1 MTREHDPVETA
12 RNYYNSS
19 DADNY
24 YHAIWGGEFI
34 HIGLYETPATSIAE
48 ASQRTTMR
56 LAERLSTL
64 DESSRVLDLGAGYGA
79 TARYLAGTYG
89 CRVVALNL
97 SEVENRRSQQLNQE
111 QGLDHLIEI
120 TEGNFEQIPYP
131 DGEFDCLWS
140 QDAMVHSGDRAR
152 VMEEAARVLRP
163 KGEFVF
169 TDIMMADGCSL
180 ADLQPVLDRIHL
192 SSLGS
197 PSFYKETADSK
208 GLEELAFIDLSD
220 HLVLHYQKILEETE
234 RREPEL
240 ADNISQRYLDHM
252 KRGLQHWV
260 DSGARGDL
268 VWGIFHF
275 QKPKD

>member
-1 MTREHDPVETA
+1 M
-12 RNYYNSS
+12 
-19 DADNY
+19 
-24 YHAIWGGEFI
+24 
-34 HIGLYETPATSIAE
+34 
-48 ASQRTTMR
+48 
-56 LAERLSTL
+56 
-64 DESSRVLDLGAGYGA
+64 RVLVVDDEEMIRGLFREALADLEGVDVD
-79 TARYLAGTYG
+79 
-89 CRVVALNL
+89 C
-97 SEVENRRSQQLNQE
+97 ERS
-111 QGLDHLIEI
+111 GFRAMASVY
-120 TEGNFEQIPYP
+120 EGHY
-131 DGEFDCLWS
+131 DL
-140 QDAMVHSGDRAR
+140 
-152 VMEEAARVLRP
+152 
-163 KGEFVF
+163 VF